1 MAFNIDHSTS
11 GDILICGNHIGQTG
25 TVIFPKTALLEANI
39 LTAYKFDCYAISGL
53 SEALDSKLNTSSAGT
68 ALFANIGIECGNIPP
83 IVVGDKLPES
93 TIPTSIINDFFVV
106 NDFSEVVLLSEA
118 RQGDFVTVTNDEETY
133 VLNGQFSNSGD
144 WAMLSDPGNLVTSLC
159 VSNVYYSGDVC
170 VSASGVRLAGDV
182 LTQLFTGF
190 DSNFNSGS
198 TPLGLPINGMP
209 LVFCDSWNQNCLYMW
224 GNIVC
229 EQINGQNCFWVF
241 TESPQPTVVPP
252 SVDPTNWTGFT
263 GGWAS
268 SFTLDSAIKS
278 LDASLI
284 STGNLCVDYVK
295 KCDLTY
301 YLDASGVTITGFDCK
316 LTGTN
321 GELGCSGGY
330 LYGQYFSGEILNYT
344 PTSSNSDLLQDYVL
358 RSTTGNVAEKY
369 AVQYYCCDLGTDT
382 YEALN
387 DKLCY
392 NSGNSFL
399 DTGIAGGLSDYLV
412 LAVNDDGVVDPRLIP
427 AYALNCVVDNVG
439 QGEKGDMR
447 VSIPLGL
454 SYILTGNNNSATG
467 DWVPLSTC
475 CYLTFVNG
483 TSSFYNFACFGASK
497 VLVLNSAMLYRESG
511 ITGAVS
517 SCGCTNVQ
525 QAENP
530 NGFLNSLTKLA
541 TLVGYETYF
550 LECVEPSG
558 IFYNTITSGWF
569 IENRSGYTFCDQWNA
584 KSNTGHSH
592 QTCELICAV
601 LDFDPGDL
609 SAFGYSGNNE
619 CYFEA
624 LTTKIN
630 PFSITSGCS
639 AFLEGE
645 SLILGTGNLG
655 LGSGVL
661 YDGNY
666 AITKAAGKFC
676 QFGDNI
682 LIENVCTTQTTD
694 DNWTSLATIPVEIN
708 TSALVFGEIA
718 SRSSDVNKT
727 AAFKLVTTVKNES
740 GVASKVGEEI
750 KCKYYSCGNLYN
762 FRVSESTDS
771 ISIDVKGD
779 ASTAMNW
786 IGNFN
791 TLKVYSEQTERPTY
805 TGTYFFAGSDSDWF
819 NLKNWFA
826 DLYWISARSAGASAP
841 SASTIPN
848 QSRTG
853 YVYGNHAAT
862 INLDNPSWATPA
874 LIDINNVNSEIGL
887 CLVSTGNKS
896 FWGRISGSG
905 AKQVYLCGVTLIDDA
920 LLTELHYNGVNRN
933 WYDLNN
939 WFYDAQFSAQSAA
952 LPDSTSTVYMHGATG
967 ACINLNNPS
976 WVQPLAIDISDVSG
990 NPALWIY
997 SSTGYTFTGSI
1008 VSGSNQILLTNVT
1021 FN

>member
-25 TVIFPKTALLEANI
+25 TVIFPKTTLLEANI

-53 SEALDSKLNTSSAGT
+53 SDALDSKLDTSCAGT

-83 IVVGDKLPES
+83 IGVGDKLPES
-93 TIPTSIINDFFVV
+93 TIPTSIINNFYVV
-106 NDFSEVVLLSEA
+106 NDFSEIVLLNDA
-118 RQGDFVTVTNDEETY
+118 KQGDFVTVTNDEETY
-133 VLNGQFSNSGD
+133 VLNGQFSNAND
-144 WAMLSDPGNLVTSLC
+144 WVKLADPGNLITSFC
-159 VSNVYYSGDVC
+159 VSNIYYTGDAC
-170 VSASGVRLAGDV
+170 IAATGVRLAGDV

-229 EQINGQNCFWVF
+229 EQINGQNCFWVY
-241 TESPQPTVVPP
+241 TDAPNITPLPP
-252 SVDPTNWTGFT
+252 SVDSTNWSGFT

-278 LDASLI
+278 LDSSLI
-284 STGNLCVDYVK
+284 STGNLCSDYVK
-295 KCDLTY
+295 KCDLTC

-321 GELGCSGGY
+321 GQLGCSGGY
-330 LYGQYFSGEILNYT
+330 LYSEHFSGEILNYT
-344 PTSSNSDLLQDYVL
+344 QTSSNSNLLQDYVL

-392 NSGNSFL
+392 NSGSSFL
-399 DTGIAGGLSDYLV
+399 DTGIAGGLNDYLV
-412 LAVNDDGVVDPRLIP
+412 VAVNDDGLIDPRLIP

-454 SYILTGNNNSATG
+454 TYILTGNNNSSTG
-467 DWVPLSTC
+467 DWVALSTC
-475 CYLTFVNG
+475 CYLTSVNG
-483 TSSFYNFACFGASK
+483 TSSFYNFACYGSSK
-497 VLVLNSAMLYRESG
+497 VLFLNSAMIYNKSG
-511 ITGAVS
+511 VTGALS
-517 SCGCTNVQ
+517 GCQYPIPQ
-525 QAENP
+525 QVGNP
-530 NGFLNSLTKLA
+530 NGFASSIVSLA
-541 TLVGYETYF
+541 NLVGYCST
-550 LECVEPSG
+550 LTCGIACV
-558 IFYNTITSGWF
+558 TITSGWF
-569 IENRSGYTFCDQWNA
+569 IGNRSGYVFCDQWNT
-584 KSNTGHSH
+584 KSNTGHVH

-601 LDFDPGDL
+601 LTFDPGDL
-609 SAFGYSGNNE
+609 SAFGYTGNSE

-624 LTTKIN
+624 LTKKIN
-630 PFSITSGCS
+630 PFNITSGYS
-639 AFLEGE
+639 AFLDEQ

-666 AITKAAGKFC
+666 SITKAAGKFC

-682 LIENVCTTQTTD
+682 SIENVCTVQTTD

-718 SRSSDVNKT
+718 SRGCNVNKT
-727 AAFKLVTTVKNES
+727 AAFKLVATVKNES
-740 GVASKVGEEI
+740 GIATKVGEEI
-750 KCKYYSCGNLYN
+750 KCKYYSCENAYN
-762 FRVSESTDS
+762 FRVSEYPDS
-771 ISIDVKGD
+771 ISIDVRGD
-779 ASTAMNW
+779 ASSTMNW

-841 SASTIPN
+841 NASIIPN

-862 INLDNPSWATPA
+862 INLDNPNWATPA

-905 AKQVYLCGVTLIDDA
+905 AKQVYLCGVTLVDDPSVA
-920 LLTELHYNGVNRN
+920 ELHYNGVNRN

-939 WFYDAQFSAQSAA
+939 WFYDAQFSAQSVA
-952 LPDSTSTVYMHGATG
+952 LPDSTSTVYMHGVSG
-967 ACINLNNPS
+967 ACISLDNPS
-976 WVQPLAIDISDVSG
+976 WIQPLAIDISDVSG
-990 NPALWIY
+990 NPALWLY